1 MVTTKTRTMWWVVR
15 KDYQECQNL
24 QTKIEKVFQVEEQPI
39 CMHTHKTKTLYGVRY
54 GCGKPNGRTKR
65 RVYCQKWVRFKSH
78 KSKAVITKGIH
89 KVEHAHGTKWG

>member
-1 MVTTKTRTMWWVVR
+1 MWWVVR

-24 QTKIEKVFQVEEQPI
+24 QTKIEKVYQVEEQPVT
-39 CMHTHKTKTLYGVRY
+39 HTKTKTLYGVRY

-65 RVYCQKWVRFKSH
+65 KVYCQKWVRSKSH

-89 KVEHAHGTKWG
+89 KVEHTRGTKWG